1 MNSVFAISVAN
12 GSGCLRGGISYDI
25 EGSRD
30 SLKAALKSSGE
41 EISYSIGRKEA
52 RAEGWIKNFKYSS
65 LPELML
71 RYRVATL
78 LIRTHMPEVLNGMQM
93 VEELEDVGLNSS
105 MNK

>member
-1 MNSVFAISVAN
+1 MKNLQNTFVVSGKLGMNSVFAISVAN

-52 RAEGWIKNFKYSS
+52 RAEG
-65 LPELML
+65 
-71 RYRVATL
+71 
-78 LIRTHMPEVLNGMQM
+78 
-93 VEELEDVGLNSS
+93 
-105 MNK
+105 